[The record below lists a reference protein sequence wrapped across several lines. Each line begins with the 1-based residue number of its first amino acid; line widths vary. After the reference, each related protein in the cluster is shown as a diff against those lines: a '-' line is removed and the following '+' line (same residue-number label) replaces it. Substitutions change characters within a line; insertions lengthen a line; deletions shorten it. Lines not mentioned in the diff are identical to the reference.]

1 MKKIFFAA
9 VAALALVACSGEKS
23 NQNAYTI
30 NGIVTGADGE
40 TVYLIDG
47 RDTLGVETV
56 QNGAFT
62 FNGDVEAPKLVHI
75 FISRQLNGEVFLE
88 PGVISFN
95 FAKREATGTP
105 LNDANKEL
113 NDKLL
118 AIDEASRAENANAD
132 SLNEVFIAV
141 LNEAGVEHAGD
152 ALGLDIFKAL
162 AMMKPLAEIDSVMK
176 LYPSYAAD
184 PTLQD
189 ILESKKV
196 MEATGAGK
204 PYIDI
209 VGVDATTGK
218 EFKLSDVVAKG
229 KPVIVD
235 FWASWCGPCRAEIN
249 NYLSKYAKEYKNKVN
264 FVGIAVWE
272 NGIDDTKKAMGELPI
287 SWPVLYA
294 GGRGADS
301 PTEGYGIKGIP
312 HIMLIAPDG
321 TILARDIRGTA
332 IKEAIDNALAKK

>member
-1 MKKIFFAA
+1 MKQIFFAA
-9 VAALALVACSGEKS
+9 VVALALVACSSEKS
-23 NQNAYTI
+23 NPNAYTI
-30 NGIVTGADGE
+30 NGTVTDADGE

-62 FNGDVEAPKLVHI
+62 FKGDVEAPKLVHI

-95 FAKREATGTP
+95 FEDRLPTGTP

-209 VGVDATTGK
+209 VGVDAKTGK
-218 EFKLSDVVAKG
+218 EFKLSDVLAKG

-321 TILARDIRGTA
+321 TILARDIRGTQ
-332 IKEAIDNALAKK
+332 IKEAIDKALAKK

>member
-1 MKKIFFAA
+1 MKQIFFAA

-23 NQNAYTI
+23 NPNAYTI

-40 TVYLIDG
+40 TIYLIDG
-47 RDTLGVETV
+47 SDTLSVETV

-62 FNGDVEAPKLVHI
+62 FKGDVEAPKLVHI

-95 FAKREATGTP
+95 FEDRLPTGTP

-209 VGVDATTGK
+209 VGVDAKTGK
-218 EFKLSDVVAKG
+218 EFKLSDVLAKG

-332 IKEAIDNALAKK
+332 IKEAIDKALAKK

>member
-30 NGIVTGADGE
+30 NGTVTDADGE
-40 TVYLIDG
+40 TVYLIADG
-47 RDTLGVETV
+47 DTLGVETV

-62 FNGDVEAPKLVHI
+62 FKGDVETPKAVRI
-75 FISRQLNGEVFLE
+75 FISTQLNSQIYLE

-209 VGVDATTGK
+209 VGVDANTGK

-332 IKEAIDNALAKK
+332 IKEAIDKALAKK

>member
-30 NGIVTGADGE
+30 NGTVTDADGE
-40 TVYLIDG
+40 TVYLIADG
-47 RDTLGVETV
+47 DTLGVEPV

-62 FNGDVEAPKLVHI
+62 FKGDVETPKAVRI
-75 FISRQLNGEVFLE
+75 FISTQLNSQIYLE

-105 LNDANKEL
+105 LNDADKEL
-113 NDKLL
+113 SEKLQ
-118 AIDEASRAENANAD
+118 AIENASKAENANAD
-132 SLNEVFIAV
+132 SLNEAMFAV
-141 LNEAGVEHAGD
+141 INEACEEHAGD

-209 VGVDATTGK
+209 VGVDANTGK